1 MATPAAEEQSMAA
14 LAAAAVA
21 AFEAAPREVAVD
33 KPAAAKR
40 KRSDALTA
48 QQTRVDAAKAKA
60 LRLAQGLASKHARYG
75 TPAAAS
81 GRAREL
87 KMDEE
92 KVKEAEA
99 AIPAAEAKLQELK
112 DKAAA
117 KQSAA
122 EQAAAKAAEKAEAA
136 KPMSDEGRFALVK
149 TKFKHEKK
157 FRNTKDRTMNIW
169 KDDVHPDF
177 IALVDSGDL
186 IESDRRDADSLQ
198 AKFLK
203 DMGLF
208 RQHCQL
214 LQRAASSGAPREA
227 LEQCSRESRFRN
239 VTTDAFFAARQA
251 EAPMSVPPLVI
262 NGGNAAQGGDANY
275 ITELLKEETP
285 ELESEDDE
293 QHDLVDSDLEEFAH
307 AFGEEEQQPLQ
318 EEEEEEEEEELGEE
332 ECNSGGTSSGSPTS
346 SHDHIFDS
354 DEADLG
360 EDDEDGD
367 KEESSDHSA
376 AKAHEKYRPGS
387 ERKRQARKS
396 KDKMLDSDFIMA
408 MKEEGKADRKA
419 AKAAQMLA
427 LQDASKARKHERALM
442 VMLMKG
448 LKK

>member
-14 LAAAAVA
+14 LAAAAAA

-177 IALVDSGDL
+177 IALVDSGV
-186 IESDRRDADSLQ
+186 A
-198 AKFLK
+198 FL
-203 DMGLF
+203 
-208 RQHCQL
+208 
-214 LQRAASSGAPREA
+214 
-227 LEQCSRESRFRN
+227 
-239 VTTDAFFAARQA
+239 
-251 EAPMSVPPLVI
+251 
-262 NGGNAAQGGDANY
+262 
-275 ITELLKEETP
+275 
-285 ELESEDDE
+285 
-293 QHDLVDSDLEEFAH
+293 
-307 AFGEEEQQPLQ
+307 
-318 EEEEEEEEEELGEE
+318 
-332 ECNSGGTSSGSPTS
+332 
-346 SHDHIFDS
+346 
-354 DEADLG
+354 
-360 EDDEDGD
+360 
-367 KEESSDHSA
+367 
-376 AKAHEKYRPGS
+376 
-387 ERKRQARKS
+387 
-396 KDKMLDSDFIMA
+396 
-408 MKEEGKADRKA
+408 
-419 AKAAQMLA
+419 
-427 LQDASKARKHERALM
+427 
-442 VMLMKG
+442 
-448 LKK
+448 